1 MNNYLEVL
9 FYALLGSYTAYAN
22 GEKRGFKSLLNR
34 LLEGVFV
41 AFVFFKLALYATD
54 EPNIAIGIGGA
65 SAWFG
70 VQALEFIRENFREII
85 QRRKV

>member
-1 MNNYLEVL
+1 MNHYAELL
-9 FYALLGSYTAYAN
+9 FYALLGSYTAYSK
-22 GEKRGFKSLLNR
+22 GEQKGFKTLLNR
-34 LLEGVFV
+34 LLEGIFV
-41 AFVFFKLALYATD
+41 AFIFFNLALYATD

-70 VQALEFIRENFREII
+70 VQALEFIREHFKEII